1 MAFLIQCKNFENI
14 KMSSK
19 DACDLF
25 DGRLF
30 YFCYQMSSSR
40 EDSFWQPFFHQPSFR
55 SKVNCFLDILRSILL
70 KRLSEKNSEFLLR
83 INMGT
88 SKASPEEIFSTFLS
102 FNKSN
107 SNKVTEIESLC
118 FNGKQKLV
126 PLQVNKSS
134 HPLFKELLKRLECT
148 YAESNHG
155 SFSLKSDLEFF
166 ISNYK
171 WVDTF
176 NTRKFAVKN
185 KMDLDEIEQNLI
197 QVITD
202 LNINSIR
209 LSNRVV
215 PVTES
220 SRDTQ
225 HLSLLHLKQL
235 FQKFKSSEKVDE
247 ELLVRLMVR
256 VDFVWRMFVQK
267 KYDSPE
273 LIRLVLSIL
282 DYFNL
287 DDLSTQIKTYAKFDD
302 KENYSKQNEKFYLSQ
317 SFIRFQMDTL
327 GDHLV
332 NERERCDD
340 DKRSSIF
347 TPDKWQVRF
356 MDAIDKNESV
366 IITAPTSSGKT
377 YASFYAMEKVIKNWN
392 SDSVLIYVSP
402 TKALVNQTA
411 YAIMDKFGHYQVHP
425 NKSICGIFTR
435 DFRDNLLNAKVLVT
449 VPQCLKILI
458 MNYAHDKW
466 VKNIEYVV
474 FDEIHT
480 MGVIFF

>member
-267 KYDSPE
+267 K
-273 LIRLVLSIL
+273 I
-282 DYFNL
+282 
-287 DDLSTQIKTYAKFDD
+287 
-302 KENYSKQNEKFYLSQ
+302 
-317 SFIRFQMDTL
+317 
-327 GDHLV
+327 
-332 NERERCDD
+332 
-340 DKRSSIF
+340 
-347 TPDKWQVRF
+347 
-356 MDAIDKNESV
+356 
-366 IITAPTSSGKT
+366 
-377 YASFYAMEKVIKNWN
+377 
-392 SDSVLIYVSP
+392 
-402 TKALVNQTA
+402 
-411 YAIMDKFGHYQVHP
+411 
-425 NKSICGIFTR
+425 
-435 DFRDNLLNAKVLVT
+435 
-449 VPQCLKILI
+449 
-458 MNYAHDKW
+458 
-466 VKNIEYVV
+466 
-474 FDEIHT
+474 
-480 MGVIFF
+480 